1 MGKERIE
8 FALHSAAHAG
18 EEKSDQ
24 MGEGQL
30 AFAREIPRFLPS
42 RLEKGRASNEVS
54 QPGKYVDIFRPS
66 YLTYKYQSVKNRNH
80 IRNGPS
86 LAIASK
92 YAEVLSHED
101 WISTTLAGAGLN
113 IHNMVNKSRGDLAF
127 TRVDVEC
134 AVPQAVID
142 QLTAIGGVLRVRYL
156 PS

>member
-1 MGKERIE
+1 MNQATTILTRAGDHTAQAAAPRQMGKERIE

-101 WISTTLAGAGLN
+101 WDRPPPREARSAAP
-113 IHNMVNKSRGDLAF
+113 RA
-127 TRVDVEC
+127 
-134 AVPQAVID
+134 
-142 QLTAIGGVLRVRYL
+142 TA
-156 PS
+156 

>member
-101 WISTTLAGAGLN
+101 CPLPTLYDH
-113 IHNMVNKSRGDLAF
+113 IPDLPKHI
-127 TRVDVEC
+127 DVE
-134 AVPQAVID
+134 
-142 QLTAIGGVLRVRYL
+142 LRVKIRR
-156 PS
+156 